1 MFLLCFS
8 YDNLAEAEQFA
19 LSLANIKRLVPR
31 LKSLRC
37 VQLYTFP
44 FLQQIG
50 PWRFI
55 TLVLCNQHG
64 YGAMTQASGLWS
76 YYYNIGV
83 FRWPFQNV

>member
-37 VQLYTFP
+37 VHFP
-44 FLQQIG
+44 FATNRPMML
-50 PWRFI
+50 
-55 TLVLCNQHG
+55 
-64 YGAMTQASGLWS
+64 
-76 YYYNIGV
+76 YYTC
-83 FRWPFQNV
+83 PL